1 MCIELKMVNI
11 EKEAEETIRFIT
23 DRMLGKLSTWL
34 RILGYDT
41 IYASEVK
48 GDCVEEDESLAALAE
63 HEARILLT
71 RDKILAASATRKG
84 AQCVHMKTGV
94 VMGQLKELLRHYPNL
109 NLEPFLIRCSLC
121 NGRLRKVRE
130 EEEEDMLREKS
141 YVPTSMIGEC
151 DFWICNC
158 CGQIYW
164 KGSHWRDMRERLKE
178 LQ

>member
-1 MCIELKMVNI
+1 MVII
-11 EKEAEETIRFIT
+11 EKEAEETIRFVT

-41 IYASEVK
+41 IYAAEVK
-48 GDCVEEDESLAALAE
+48 GECVEEDESLAALAE

-84 AQCVHMKTGV
+84 VQCVHIKTGV
-94 VMGQLKELLRHYPNL
+94 VMGQLKELLRYYPNL
-109 NLEPFLIRCSLC
+109 NLEPVSIRCSRC

-130 EEEEDMLREKS
+130 EEVDMLRDKS
-141 YVPTSMIGEC
+141 YVPTSMIGESE
-151 DFWICNC
+151 FWICNR
-158 CGQIYW
+158 CGRIYW
-164 KGSHWRDMRERLKE
+164 KGSHWRNMRERLKE